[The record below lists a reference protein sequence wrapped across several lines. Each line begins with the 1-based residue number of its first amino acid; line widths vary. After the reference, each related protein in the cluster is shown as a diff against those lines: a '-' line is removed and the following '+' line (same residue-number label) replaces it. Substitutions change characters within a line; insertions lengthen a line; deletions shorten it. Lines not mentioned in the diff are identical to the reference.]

1 MEWIILS
8 LFVGLIAFIL
18 LGFQKKGAWRFNK
31 KQLLAFFALL
41 LVIPSLFA
49 AVPTG
54 HTGIMTLFGEVQDGT
69 LEAGLHAKN
78 PFMKVIVMDNRAQ
91 KATVETVCYT
101 SDIQEVKIIYTINYQ
116 IEKTNAHRHGLLRY
130 GHGAAPH
137 GVRQVGHCRL

>member
-41 LVIPSLFA
+41 LVIPSVFA
-49 AVPTG
+49 TVPTG

-91 KATVETVCYT
+91 KATV
-101 SDIQEVKIIYTINYQ
+101 
-116 IEKTNAHRHGLLRY
+116 
-130 GHGAAPH
+130 
-137 GVRQVGHCRL
+137 